1 MLVDAVANAVLDR
14 LLGDSS
20 GPIGATAFIGLLL
33 TVPNNDGTG
42 VVEPSGNNYA
52 RVSVTN
58 NSTQWPA
65 AVARVKQHAND
76 ITFNAATGTWGT
88 VTHVG
93 VFDALSG
100 GNLRIFDALT
110 VARLIVNTDQYRFLA
125 GGANALKFTI

>member
-110 VARLIVNTDQYRFLA
+110 
-125 GGANALKFTI
+125 

>member
-14 LLGDSS
+14 LLGDTA

-33 TVPNNDGTG
+33 TAPNADGSG
-42 VVEPSGNNYA
+42 VFEPSGNNYA
-52 RVSVTN
+52 RVSVAN
-58 NSTQWPA
+58 NATQWPA
-65 AVARVKQHAND
+65 AVARSKQHAND

-93 VFDALSG
+93 VFDAISG
-100 GNLRIFDALT
+100 GNLRIFDSLT

-125 GGANALKFTI
+125 GGANALKFSI